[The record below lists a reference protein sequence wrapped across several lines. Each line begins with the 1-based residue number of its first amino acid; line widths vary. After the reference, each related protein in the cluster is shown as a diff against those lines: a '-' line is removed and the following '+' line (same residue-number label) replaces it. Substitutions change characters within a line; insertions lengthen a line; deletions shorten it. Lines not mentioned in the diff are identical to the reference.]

1 MTRKSSASFHVPA
14 LPIRCEAPRLS
25 APPHL
30 GPDAADVWQ
39 SIVRALPADYF
50 RAEVGPMLERFCV
63 HFARCRRLETMIA
76 ARDPEIDLEG
86 FALLAK
92 LARAESA
99 HAAAL
104 ARSLRITNQ
113 ARLNATTAAHRAAA
127 ARPERTAED
136 DRLAVLELVAAQRA
150 RMAANHG

>member
-1 MTRKSSASFHVPA
+1 MTRKSAASFAVPA
-14 LPIRCEAPRLS
+14 PIRHEVARL
-25 APPHL
+25 AVPPHL

-50 RAEVGPMLERFCV
+50 RAEISPMLERFCV
-63 HFARCRRLETMIA
+63 TLARVRQVETLILGC
-76 ARDPEIDLEG
+76 DPATDIER

-113 ARLNATTAAHRAAA
+113 ARLNATTAAHRAAT
-127 ARPERTAED
+127 ARPQPGI
-136 DRLAVLELVAAQRA
+136 AALFGRA
-150 RMAANHG
+150 YGEAK

>member
-1 MTRKSSASFHVPA
+1 MTRKSAASFAVPA
-14 LPIRCEAPRLS
+14 PIRHEVARL
-25 APPHL
+25 AVPEHL
-30 GPDAADVWQ
+30 EPDAAAVWR
-39 SIVRALPADYF
+39 SVVGALPGDYF
-50 RAEVGPMLERFCV
+50 KPEVAPMVERFCV

-76 ARDPEIDLEG
+76 GTDPGIDLDRFER
-86 FALLAK
+86 LAK

-104 ARSLRITNQ
+104 ARALRITNQ

>member
-1 MTRKSSASFHVPA
+1 MPRKSSASFHVPA

-76 ARDPEIDLEG
+76 ATDPEIDLER

-104 ARSLRITNQ
+104 ARALRLTNQ
-113 ARLNATTAAHRAAA
+113 SRHAVTAG
-127 ARPERTAED
+127 
-136 DRLAVLELVAAQRA
+136 
-150 RMAANHG
+150 RMAATARPQPGIEALFGRTHGEAK